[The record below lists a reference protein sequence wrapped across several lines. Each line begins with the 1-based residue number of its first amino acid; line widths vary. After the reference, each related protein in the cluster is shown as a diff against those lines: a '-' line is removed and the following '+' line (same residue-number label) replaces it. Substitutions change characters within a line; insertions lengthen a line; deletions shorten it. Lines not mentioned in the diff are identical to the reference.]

1 MKTKIGEKSRKP
13 KVKGLKGFMKA
24 YPGAAILA
32 GLVLVGGI
40 GVTAMGAL
48 GGNEDEIVLD
58 NGADSAI
65 VEEVKNNT
73 EENKENQE
81 QQEEVTAKSLD
92 EVVGEIVE
100 AGAESAEF
108 AANEEGMTLSVV
120 LNEEASAEDVEELD
134 SVIKEL
140 ISDTAF
146 LQVNLFENNE
156 EAVSKSVEV
165 SYMQGEAEEAS
176 YISTAAFSS
185 SVSRKGGMLYVPQTA
200 WSGPEAVE
208 VEEESTEGE
217 ATTTPTETTT
227 PAEGTTTPN
236 NTTTQTQTQTGTTTE
251 TPAQSTTTTTTPE
264 TTTPSQPTMTE
275 AEIQASVKGMAAKAK
290 QYKTNINGDIIGWLN
305 IPGTGIDY
313 PVTHTGNNSYY
324 MNHNIYKQS
333 DRNGALLADYEC
345 NFNTGLPT
353 NTVIYGHNWNNYLEP
368 LTDNNPKDK
377 MFDEVHKYADATF
390 AKNHPYIYFSTTS
403 KDYKY
408 QVFAAFYTHVNWT
421 DYLYTYPNATRM
433 QNIISTAK
441 NSSLHNFGVNV
452 STSDKII
459 SLSTCTRMKGNTDQ
473 YRFVVMAKLVG

>member
-1 MKTKIGEKSRKP
+1 MKTKIGERSRKP
-13 KVKGLKGFMKA
+13 KIKGLKGFVKA

-32 GLVLVGGI
+32 GLVLVGGL
-40 GVTAMGAL
+40 GVGAMGMI
-48 GGNEDEIVLD
+48 GNNEDEIVLEQD
-58 NGADSAI
+58 TAVVD
-65 VEEVKNNT
+65 EVG
-73 EENKENQE
+73 NKTGDTAEKQE
-81 QQEEVTAKSLD
+81 QKEVTAKSL
-92 EVVGEIVE
+92 EESVEEIVD
-100 AGAESAEF
+100 AGAVSAEF
-108 AANEEGMTLSVV
+108 SATEEGMTVSVV
-120 LNEEASAEDVEELD
+120 LSEEASAEDVEELD
-134 SVIKEL
+134 SVIREL
-140 ISDTAF
+140 VSDTAF
-146 LQVNLFENNE
+146 LQVNLFEN
-156 EAVSKSVEV
+156 SDKSEIKAYEV
-165 SYMQGEAEEAS
+165 NYMLGEAEEAS

-185 SVSRKGGMLYVPQTA
+185 GESRKGGMLYYSQTA
-200 WSGPEAVE
+200 WSGPKAVE
-208 VEEESTEGE
+208 VEEESTE
-217 ATTTPTETTT
+217 TTTPATT
-227 PAEGTTTPN
+227 PAEGTTGTATTTPN
-236 NTTTQTQTQTGTTTE
+236 DTTTQTQTQTGTTAE
-251 TPAQSTTTTTTPE
+251 TPAQSTTTTTTP
-264 TTTPSQPTMTE
+264 SQPAMTE
-275 AEIQASVKGMAAKAK
+275 EEIKASVKGMAAKAK

-313 PVTHTGNNSYY
+313 PVTHTNNNSYY

-345 NFNTGLPT
+345 NFNNGLPT
-353 NTVIYGHNWNNYLEP
+353 NTVIYGHNWNNYQGDIA
-368 LTDNNPKDK
+368 DNNPKDI

-459 SLSTCTRMKGNTDQ
+459 SLSTCTRMKGNTNQ